1 MHVNIDSNYKDKN
14 GAKLASQLI
23 RKCVHCGFCNA
34 TCPTYQTL
42 GDERSGPR
50 GRISIIK
57 DLLEGKPTS
66 TDSLHHLD
74 QCLLCRNCETTC
86 PSGVQYSKI
95 YEHGKPLMEN
105 IEKRR
110 FWPRLIRTILKKFL
124 LSKSFHISIFIAN
137 LFKSILPKSLRAF
150 LPNKKPYTI
159 PTNANLK
166 KQNKNCNSKSYNI
179 LLFRGCVQKSLKPT
193 INTATE
199 LVLNASNCKTF
210 IATDSVC
217 CGALEGHLSDK
228 TAKLKRVKE
237 NISHWKSTIQKN
249 KIDFLVSTA
258 SACSYEIKDYLNID
272 GLSEDE
278 KKSVRDI
285 IKITRDISELLPQ
298 IYESLKNTIKIKE
311 EKIAFHPPCT
321 LQHGLKINGLIEKYF
336 IDFGYDIETQFP
348 EKHLCCGSAG
358 TYSILNPK
366 IAGELRDRKLTN
378 LHQTGCKQIL
388 TANIGCIT
396 HLQSKSDKPVK
407 HWIEKLA
414 EDL

>member
-1 MHVNIDSNYKDKN
+1 M
-14 GAKLASQLI
+14 
-23 RKCVHCGFCNA
+23 
-34 TCPTYQTL
+34 
-42 GDERSGPR
+42 
-50 GRISIIK
+50 
-57 DLLEGKPTS
+57 
-66 TDSLHHLD
+66 
-74 QCLLCRNCETTC
+74 
-86 PSGVQYSKI
+86 
-95 YEHGKPLMEN
+95 
-105 IEKRR
+105 
-110 FWPRLIRTILKKFL
+110 
-124 LSKSFHISIFIAN
+124 
-137 LFKSILPKSLRAF
+137 
-150 LPNKKPYTI
+150 
-159 PTNANLK
+159 
-166 KQNKNCNSKSYNI
+166 
-179 LLFRGCVQKSLKPT
+179 QKSLKPT

-199 LVLNASNCKTF
+199 LVLNAANCKTF
-210 IATDSVC
+210 IAADSVC

-228 TAKLKRVKE
+228 PAKLKRVKE
-237 NISHWKSTIQKN
+237 NISHWTSVIQKN
-249 KIDFLVSTA
+249 EIDFLVSTA
-258 SACSYEIKDYLNID
+258 SACSYEIKDYLNIS

-278 KKSVRDI
+278 KKSVQDI
-285 IKITRDISELLPQ
+285 VKITRDISELLPQ

-336 IDFGYDIETQFP
+336 TDFGYDIETQFP